1 MLIAGGML
9 ALWAYFVIKP
19 ALFVVI
25 LSGIALSI
33 FYACLRREWR
43 TQLGWAPAL
52 VAVALPL
59 LAWSLPNVWLL
70 YAAMALVVPV
80 AARRDAQIAP
90 LYLFALLLLPGLD
103 TVIVIGTLK
112 LFDCGVHDMLGI
124 GALARLALAARRTP
138 VAVRFDLPAAA
149 LITLLVFA
157 IARDTSMTNALRVAI
172 TMLLDCAMPY
182 YILSRAVS
190 RPEDVKRCMVHLAA
204 AAAILAVVLLYEV
217 RTSWPVYNG
226 LYNAYGLNL
235 ILLVKQRGGYL
246 RSGGPFL
253 ESTSVAM
260 VMAWCILAAWL
271 ARFAFRTRLSHR
283 VVLGL
288 LLVGLTAPQ
297 SRGAWIGLLLG
308 TIVAD
313 LYRGRIAAIAG
324 RLAGVAALGAVMV
337 ALAPAVPYLANML
350 GKSAET
356 ASTVDYRAR
365 LLTRGMEEYWKSPL
379 IGYSQPEVLSRLA
392 DMRQGEGIIDFVNTY
407 LFFALVSGAT
417 GVVCFIAAFVFYIR
431 GMLRFRGALGRAD
444 RSLAVPAFLVAGL
457 VMPMEMLVFTSFGG
471 RCEVMVFVLF
481 GLAAAQMAFVQ
492 PPYRRRRASYSAIA
506 QTA

>member
-43 TQLGWAPAL
+43 TQLGWGPAL

-59 LAWSLPNVWLL
+59 FAWSMPNVWLL

-80 AARRDAQIAP
+80 GARRDAQIAP

-157 IARDTSMTNALRVAI
+157 IARDTSMTNALRVTI

-204 AAAILAVVLLYEV
+204 AAAILAVILLYEV

-365 LLTRGMEEYWKSPL
+365 LLSRGME
-379 IGYSQPEVLSRLA
+379 
-392 DMRQGEGIIDFVNTY
+392 
-407 LFFALVSGAT
+407 
-417 GVVCFIAAFVFYIR
+417 
-431 GMLRFRGALGRAD
+431 
-444 RSLAVPAFLVAGL
+444 
-457 VMPMEMLVFTSFGG
+457 
-471 RCEVMVFVLF
+471 
-481 GLAAAQMAFVQ
+481 
-492 PPYRRRRASYSAIA
+492 
-506 QTA
+506 